1 MLNKHVD
8 LIVEYFL
15 VQGSENQ
22 DQATSNIFVVI
33 KYEYSN
39 ISDLLTF

>member
-22 DQATSNIFVVI
+22 DQATNNIFVVI